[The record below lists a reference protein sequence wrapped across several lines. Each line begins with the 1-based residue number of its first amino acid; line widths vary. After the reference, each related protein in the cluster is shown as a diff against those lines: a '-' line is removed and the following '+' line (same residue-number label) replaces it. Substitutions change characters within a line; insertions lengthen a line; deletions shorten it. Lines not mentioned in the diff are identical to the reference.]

1 MKKLLLW
8 GLPLLC
14 LAAGCREQTDETP
27 DERSTAYNDRAIA
40 LMQDYLE
47 RDDILPDSSL
57 LAACRTRT
65 DTIQRV
71 MKDIVDS
78 CQILLDSALLY
89 SPEHY
94 FYYAQKA
101 TLYACGAYYQEAAR
115 WMEKA
120 LEKKDLPELRLGA
133 GMFLQKAGEER
144 QAQTCYRQVADQYRT
159 RDTLSSA
166 DRINYAFALILSGE
180 KETAR
185 RTIDSL
191 ITDTLARKQL
201 LQMTENPQEALEGL
215 FP

>member
-1 MKKLLLW
+1 
-8 GLPLLC
+8 
-14 LAAGCREQTDETP
+14 
-27 DERSTAYNDRAIA
+27 
-40 LMQDYLE
+40 MQEYLE

-57 LAACRTRT
+57 LASCRTRT

-78 CQILLDSALLY
+78 CQTLLDSALLY

-144 QAQTCYRQVADQYRT
+144 QAQACYRQVADQYST
-159 RDTLSSA
+159 RDTLSPA

-180 KETAR
+180 KEMAR
-185 RTIDSL
+185 GTIDSL

-201 LQMTENPQEALEGL
+201 LQMTENPQEALNAL

>member
-1 MKKLLLW
+1 MKPRTKDPSRTTTGHRPDA
-8 GLPLLC
+8 GLP
-14 LAAGCREQTDETP
+14 GRDEV
-27 DERSTAYNDRAIA
+27 
-40 LMQDYLE
+40 
-47 RDDILPDSSL
+47 LPDSSL

-133 GMFLQKAGEER
+133 GMFLQKAGRNDKPSLLPASGRPIPHPRHPVVRRPDQLRICPDPVRGKRNGSTHHR
-144 QAQTCYRQVADQYRT
+144 QPV
-159 RDTLSSA
+159 
-166 DRINYAFALILSGE
+166 
-180 KETAR
+180 
-185 RTIDSL
+185 
-191 ITDTLARKQL
+191 TDTLARKQL
-201 LQMTENPQEALEGL
+201 QQMTENPQEALEVL
-215 FP
+215 FPDPPVS